1 MYRLCLIVKHLV
13 INNHWFFNDTTSLF
27 RGVGILGSVEPVF
40 SYVWSW
46 KRTTLPEMQINETRV
61 PPRRYDCQMWG
72 KSQVYSFLYHSCVWF
87 VFFRVMIEGDTLPEA
102 ILMSTNY
109 NPLDWKLKIP
119 VCRQKLICILSVVVI
134 FQRYMITKSFLF
146 IREYIFSYIIP
157 LINGVGFIEKGFN
170 QILNNLTMFNN
181 VSQKYQMSFF
191 NCRESS
197 QTYQ

>member
-1 MYRLCLIVKHLV
+1 MILRHCLGLWASWGQWSLCSVTCGLGKEQRYRKCKLTKHEFRHADTIVKCE
-13 INNHWFFNDTTSLF
+13 
-27 RGVGILGSVEPVF
+27 GSRK
-40 SYVWSW
+40 S
-46 KRTTLPEMQINETRV
+46 TRS
-61 PPRRYDCQMWG
+61 CITAACG
-72 KSQVYSFLYHSCVWF
+72 LYSFVSWLKA
-87 VFFRVMIEGDTLPEA
+87 TLLPEA

-109 NPLDWKLKIP
+109 NPLDWKLNIP
-119 VCRQKLICILSVVVI
+119 VCRQKLICIQSVVVI